1 MRDMRTIFIC
11 VFWLASLERKQD
23 ILKDYELQCVLFI
36 IFVKRD
42 YLTEELVRSYSGCV
56 FFNQIYYVLFI
67 LIMESEC
74 LTASVYVC
82 VCVCVC
88 MCEYCQI
95 WFCFILFWFFWRVM
109 ENSYLF
115 LYCLFMC
122 VFYVIYSSSISLFSF
137 SLLIPTTVFV
147 LLKFSGAKQL
157 NING

>member
-1 MRDMRTIFIC
+1 MCAIYYFCKERLLNRRACSIL
-11 VFWLASLERKQD
+11 FWL
-23 ILKDYELQCVLFI
+23 C
-36 IFVKRD
+36 
-42 YLTEELVRSYSGCV
+42 

-74 LTASVYVC
+74 LTASVC
-82 VCVCVC
+82 VCVCV
-88 MCEYCQI
+88 CEYCQI

-122 VFYVIYSSSISLFSF
+122 VFYIIYSSSLSLFSL

-147 LLKFSGAKQL
+147 LLKFSGAKKQD
-157 NING
+157 